1 MEPFGPS
8 TVYTTTMIIC
18 YCYCTLMTFV
28 CINIMHAY
36 DNWNDLQPYRQGTN
50 YKISIQSC
58 TRNPGAKQTVKKNFY
73 HKDQKVTYGQMWT
86 PTTTREDTRKTP
98 KMMITSFLLHNLPLL
113 HILCQFNIFYYV
125 KHIICVISLCV
136 YCILCSTYAKL
147 VQSPKPYQNLLTSKD
162 VNRFLLFTKPSLY

>member
-36 DNWNDLQPYRQGTN
+36 DNWNDLQPYRQGTKN
-50 YKISIQSC
+50 SIQ
-58 TRNPGAKQTVKKNFY
+58 PWKKETDWKEKKIFY
-73 HKDQKVTYGQMWT
+73 HYNQKMTYGQMWT
-86 PTTTREDTRKTP
+86 PTSTREDTRKTP

-113 HILCQFNIFYYV
+113 HILCQSNIFYYV

-147 VQSPKPYQNLLTSKD
+147 VQSPKPYHNLLTSKD